1 MMTALP
7 CSVGEHKAMMTA
19 VGAEACS
26 CDTAG
31 LRCQHS
37 CMEAMSKRVPSEPSV
52 RRLWMWAAREP
63 PSTGMMELLKSADV
77 MRFGKPWLVASQRI
91 NLIRERLREMAR
103 HPMYHNEIGALNK
116 SKRDREEYQRG
127 PLQFTLLN
135 EGDSHM
141 ENSEPSFGDHY
152 SHEHGNG
159 RASKICKM
167 GDYGDINSDEPDLTI
182 GKPGGYNE
190 VSEFPDFAA
199 LGPIESI

>member
-1 MMTALP
+1 MDPGSLIGPGTNTYLQVMDTLNDQNGW
-7 CSVGEHKAMMTA
+7 GERINIGKW
-19 VGAEACS
+19 ACHELS
-26 CDTAG
+26 
-31 LRCQHS
+31 
-37 CMEAMSKRVPSEPSV
+37 
-52 RRLWMWAAREP
+52 
-63 PSTGMMELLKSADV
+63 GMMELLKSADV